1 MKETFAKII
10 VFLLN
15 KLFKTKIDSTTFHF
29 LRHTQISSTDLNRF
43 IDFYNNKKDDLENL
57 YGFYHEFHNPTSS
70 RKKPLLVEKGSLA
83 SYLNLILDVK
93 KSMIS
98 IDDINNLTEG
108 TLVFSQE
115 GEDLVLSR
123 MFNGRQNGFFV
134 DIGAH
139 HPKRFSNTYLL
150 YRSGWRGIN
159 IEPNPGVKRI
169 FDDIRPEDIN
179 IETAIGNNESEST
192 FYMFQEP
199 ALNTF
204 SKTLADQY
212 ERAGQ
217 KLIEK
222 KAIKTRKLSSVLN
235 EHCSGKNI
243 DILSIDVEGMELSVL
258 ESSDWKQYRPKMLLL
273 EILDFDINHSE
284 KYPVHNFIVKKGY
297 AIRAKTMNTVFYED
311 ILNA

>member
-1 MKETFAKII
+1 
-10 VFLLN
+10 
-15 KLFKTKIDSTTFHF
+15 
-29 LRHTQISSTDLNRF
+29 
-43 IDFYNNKKDDLENL
+43 
-57 YGFYHEFHNPTSS
+57 
-70 RKKPLLVEKGSLA
+70 
-83 SYLNLILDVK
+83 
-93 KSMIS
+93 
-98 IDDINNLTEG
+98 
-108 TLVFSQE
+108 
-115 GEDLVLSR
+115 
-123 MFNGRQNGFFV
+123 MFNGQQNGFFV

-284 KYPVHNFIVKKGY
+284 KYPVHKFIVEKGY

-311 ILNA
+311 ILHA

>member
-1 MKETFAKII
+1 
-10 VFLLN
+10 
-15 KLFKTKIDSTTFHF
+15 
-29 LRHTQISSTDLNRF
+29 
-43 IDFYNNKKDDLENL
+43 
-57 YGFYHEFHNPTSS
+57 
-70 RKKPLLVEKGSLA
+70 
-83 SYLNLILDVK
+83 
-93 KSMIS
+93 MIS

-123 MFNGRQNGFFV
+123 MFNGQQNGFFV

-258 ESSDWKQYRPKMLLL
+258 ESSDWKRYRPKMLLL

-284 KYPVHNFIVKKGY
+284 KYPVHNFIVEKGY

-311 ILNA
+311 ILHA